1 MKKEKIVRGIEI
13 FIMDFEMKGGEREI
27 EEDKKFKIKVRGDR
41 NRIKDEDEKKWILM
55 GDEEW

>member
-41 NRIKDEDEKKWILM
+41 NRIKDEDEKK
-55 GDEEW
+55 